1 MAQPD
6 STLSTVGKSTVR
18 FAVGDLR
25 SLDAGSVSPVSPPSN
40 TGGNYLRVDREAIK
54 STDVDDGVFTV
65 SDSVSTLSH
74 SSGTDYFRLTCD
86 NSGDATRLALECAAL
101 AREFKSRGDRER
113 PWRYVGG
120 YEDGWSCGPISY
132 AEGRNSVLVQASGA
146 ASDPL
151 FLACKTASLEVRPTR
166 FDVQTTVVLAED
178 DPGYARRM
186 AERADAYRRSG
197 EREGYPFKVHVRD
210 GFGDGDTLE
219 IGTRGSE
226 VYLRLY
232 DKHREGFKKTHSK
245 QLQPGQFAPGSW
257 RYEAELKGG
266 AATELYCR
274 LFEAP
279 DGSEGHSQAV
289 LTEVRGL
296 FTDRGLDLPVGEGV
310 ARPIRELR
318 YRSDIDRTRAWLR
331 SAVRPTIKQLIAD
344 GYLAEVLADLGVGE
358 LACVDV
364 SQLLLTR
371 PVEK

>member
-1 MAQPD
+1 
-6 STLSTVGKSTVR
+6 
-18 FAVGDLR
+18 
-25 SLDAGSVSPVSPPSN
+25 
-40 TGGNYLRVDREAIK
+40 
-54 STDVDDGVFTV
+54 
-65 SDSVSTLSH
+65 
-74 SSGTDYFRLTCD
+74 
-86 NSGDATRLALECAAL
+86 
-101 AREFKSRGDRER
+101 
-113 PWRYVGG
+113 
-120 YEDGWSCGPISY
+120 
-132 AEGRNSVLVQASGA
+132 
-146 ASDPL
+146 
-151 FLACKTASLEVRPTR
+151 
-166 FDVQTTVVLAED
+166 
-178 DPGYARRM
+178 M

-245 QLQPGQFAPGSW
+245 QVQPGQFVPGSW

-279 DGSEGHSQAV
+279 DGPEGHSQGV
-289 LTEVRGL
+289 LMEVRGL
-296 FTDRGLDLPVGEGV
+296 FMDRGLDLPVGDV
-310 ARPIRELR
+310 TADKIREKR
-318 YRSDIDRTRAWLR
+318 YRSDLDRTRAWLR

-344 GYLAEVLADLGVGE
+344 GYLAEVFSDLGLHE

>member
-1 MAQPD
+1 M
-6 STLSTVGKSTVR
+6 
-18 FAVGDLR
+18 
-25 SLDAGSVSPVSPPSN
+25 SPVSPPSN
-40 TGGNYLRVDREAIK
+40 TGGNYPGVDREAIK
-54 STDVDDGVFTV
+54 SGGVDDGVFTV
-65 SDSVSTLSH
+65 SDSASTLSH

-86 NSGDATRLALECAAL
+86 NSAHATRLALECAAL
-101 AREFKSRGDRER
+101 AREFKSRGDRQR

-151 FLACKTASLEVRPTR
+151 FLACKAASLEVRPTR
-166 FDVQTTVVLAED
+166 FDVQTTVVLAQD

-186 AERADAYRRSG
+186 ADRADVYRRSG
-197 EREGYPFKVHVRD
+197 EREGYPFKLHVRD

-245 QLQPGQFAPGSW
+245 QVQPGQFAPGSW

-279 DGSEGHSQAV
+279 DGSEGHSQGV

-296 FTDRGLDLPVGEGV
+296 FMDRGLDLPVGDV
-310 ARPIRELR
+310 TADKIREKR
-318 YRSDIDRTRAWLR
+318 YRSDLDRTRAWLR

-344 GYLAEVLADLGVGE
+344 GYMGEVLHDLGLNE
-358 LACVDV
+358 LACVDL

-371 PVEK
+371 PVKGKE